1 MFNFKRREIRIE
13 FNDPTP
19 LCVGFLFLVLVYL
32 FFSNPYHQTVLFVL
46 CLGALAYLIVS
57 KKHLMVLSVIYCLWY
72 QIKCV
77 DPNHKPFYVSSY
89 PGLFF
94 DPTLHYVRS

>member
-57 KKHLMVLSVIYCLWY
+57 KKTPYGSLRYLLPMVSDKMC
-72 QIKCV
+72 
-77 DPNHKPFYVSSY
+77 
-89 PGLFF
+89 
-94 DPTLHYVRS
+94 RS